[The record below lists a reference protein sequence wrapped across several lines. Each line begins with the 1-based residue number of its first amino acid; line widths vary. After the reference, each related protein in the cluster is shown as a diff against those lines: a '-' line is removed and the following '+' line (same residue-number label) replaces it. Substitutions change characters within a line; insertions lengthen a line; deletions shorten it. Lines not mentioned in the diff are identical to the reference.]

1 MPLMKLQKF
10 VEYKVWQKLW
20 IVILNS
26 IEREK
31 KKVGSGGHR
40 KKIRSILKL
49 YNKIE

>member
-26 IEREK
+26 IERETE
-31 KKVGSGGHR
+31 KVGSGGHR
-40 KKIRSILKL
+40 KKNQKYSKAL
-49 YNKIE
+49 

>member
-26 IEREK
+26 IERQ

-40 KKIRSILKL
+40 KKNQKYFKAL
-49 YNKIE
+49 